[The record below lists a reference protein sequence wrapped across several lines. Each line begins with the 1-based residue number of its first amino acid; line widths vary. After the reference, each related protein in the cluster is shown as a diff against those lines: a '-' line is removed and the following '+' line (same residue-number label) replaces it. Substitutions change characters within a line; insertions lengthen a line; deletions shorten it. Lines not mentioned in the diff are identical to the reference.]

1 MMVEKT
7 QPVSVGLFPS
17 LPVRQVFSFTNWLKD
32 WEENLPH
39 HLLREVLVEKKK
51 EKSKLGRVGSDEVF
65 IWLVHGTVQTL
76 HAPFTSKLGTSF
88 CSSNQS
94 LPYFPSGTLIFT

>member
-7 QPVSVGLFPS
+7 QPVSAGLFPS
-17 LPVRQVFSFTNWLKD
+17 LPVRQVFSFTNWFKD

-51 EKSKLGRVGSDEVF
+51 KKS
-65 IWLVHGTVQTL
+65 Q
-76 HAPFTSKLGTSF
+76 
-88 CSSNQS
+88 N
-94 LPYFPSGTLIFT
+94 